1 MECPPSVAP
10 FRFGLMTHCII
21 MSLHFIMQTPL
32 TDGWGI
38 TNNGT
43 HLIVGDSSHVLSFI
57 DPKTMEIVE
66 QVPVTGTASVL

>member
-1 MECPPSVAP
+1 
-10 FRFGLMTHCII
+10 
-21 MSLHFIMQTPL
+21 MQTPL